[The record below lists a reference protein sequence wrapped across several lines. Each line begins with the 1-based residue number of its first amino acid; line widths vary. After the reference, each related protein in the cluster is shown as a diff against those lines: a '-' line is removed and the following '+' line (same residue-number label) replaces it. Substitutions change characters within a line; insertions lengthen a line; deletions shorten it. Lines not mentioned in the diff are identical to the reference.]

1 MIAHA
6 LANVRLRLSTASKG
20 LLKVFGY
27 AWSCQCL
34 SHTSINKCNIL
45 CLFQQHNFFLMADK
59 NKKPQ
64 AKKQAQQSA
73 PATPAQNVQSEEPNI
88 FQQLVNKVSGMFSS
102 APSPSVQD
110 YTPLVMK
117 GALDK
122 KPVTRKKKG
131 GPTDTS
137 EALAQLGIIPS
148 WVPTKE
154 QPDMPAP
161 MGIRMPLADEA
172 NLVVTDALK
181 RFKFLEAAKKAG
193 QKAGINPLVL
203 AGLAKQESSWNPNA
217 ISRGKSGNPIAYGLT
232 QFKPDTF
239 KQFYPGKNGNI
250 MNPEHSL
257 MASANYLNYLL
268 KTQPDEIQ
276 ALRAYNQGPGNQRRM
291 PYGTGPHSHFYPYQ
305 VMDKAI
311 ESGYLPIGGIS
322 AVVPY
327 KYRIPAAWQEIA
339 ERDIRASY
347 PIPMPTPTTPKKATS
362 TPAKKTSAKPAAK
375 RTQKR
380 SAAPAKKKSSQ
391 PVA

>member
-1 MIAHA
+1 MQYIAPIPTEQ
-6 LANVRLRLSTASKG
+6 L
-20 LLKVFGY
+20 
-27 AWSCQCL
+27 
-34 SHTSINKCNIL
+34 
-45 CLFQQHNFFLMADK
+45 FLMADK
-59 NKKPQ
+59 NKKQQ
-64 AKKQAQQSA
+64 AKKQTQQSA
-73 PATPAQNVQSEEPNI
+73 PTTPAQQVQKEEPNI
-88 FQQLVNKVSGMFSS
+88 FQQLVSKVSGMFTSE
-102 APSPSVQD
+102 PNPTTLEE
-110 YTPLVMK
+110 YTPLFMK

-122 KPVTRKKKG
+122 PKPAPIARKKKG
-131 GPTDTS
+131 GPSDTS
-137 EALAQLGIIPS
+137 EVLAQLGIIPT
-148 WVPTKE
+148 WVPPKE
-154 QPDMPAP
+154 QPELPAP
-161 MGIRMPLADEA
+161 MGIRMPLVDEA
-172 NLVVTDALK
+172 NLVVNDALK
-181 RFKFLEAAKKAG
+181 RFKFLDAAKKAG

-239 KQFYPGKNGNI
+239 KQYYPGRNGDI

-311 ESGYLPIGGIS
+311 ESGYLPIGGVS

-339 ERDIRASY
+339 ERDIREKY
-347 PIPMPTPTTPKKATS
+347 PMPTPTPTTSKKSSSA
-362 TPAKKTSAKPAAK
+362 PAKKTSTKPAAK
-375 RTQKR
+375 PAQKR
-380 SAAPAKKKSSQ
+380 RAAPAKKKASK